1 MTDVSQMTLKILYT
15 LDNGS
20 SGTYLAR
27 SKRPQQVRVA
37 CIPSPNS
44 PIEGDAAGMRIGAV
58 DLSMVLEEIY
68 LNSPELLNS
77 SMAKMGFDYNLYY
90 KDICEVDEP
99 LVSLGLLSQI
109 RQSLEKGQAENEN
122 DDDNEEEDHFVVT
135 GRVCSNLSA
144 LLKRSY
150 SSCSKNSGTNGGSPT
165 SETLELKLRFIKVV
179 TARNVKRPVPP
190 SPKNTAGKMIRPAKP
205 ARRPTN
211 PTTAPKAERTQSLPI
226 WNLKPSANG
235 SGFPTNSIAHKIY
248 LADKK
253 TEQEQQNQ
261 VPQNALSYQ
270 INALQQDN
278 TIQKIKVDDSVSR
291 RFDFMLNKKKKQQQQ
306 QQQQQPKAPTPP
318 AKRTSTGAA
327 KARRFNT
334 MATVPIPTDDCRG
347 STHSKRDSRPRQRAG
362 SAHGSLKPLSDVFQE
377 MLAEEH
383 TKPDASFPV
392 VEDDKENFP
401 PQGLPAGDCQEF
413 DSLDLLHLSD
423 IGLKGD
429 MEWFGGFD
437 PFNSPS
443 LLPNASGV
451 EPIKPQTAVTP
462 RDQNTCNTIPIENG
476 VEEEEEVGVENV
488 DALDDTR
495 GKVPVT
501 SDIDRTSP
509 IDTLSMPLME
519 LNQQPH
525 SRLVS
530 CQEQLKRLPLM
541 GAKHTGKQIGIKED
555 EIEDDE
561 TSIMASY
568 STPSLEDHSRK
579 HEKSHVITENS
590 SPMPK
595 RGYVDE
601 EECEMDVEMKQC
613 SKKQRTI
620 PSSPTN
626 MFNYQEDMSSTS
638 DTNDL
643 FSSFVHGSHT
653 SHHQGEIDSTPA
665 TQYQNQSSDQ
675 LK

>member
-1 MTDVSQMTLKILYT
+1 MTDVSHMTLKILYT

-37 CIPSPNS
+37 SIPSPNS
-44 PIEGDAAGMRIGAV
+44 PNENDVTGMRIGAV

-77 SMAKMGFDYNLYY
+77 SMAKVGFDYNLYY

-109 RQSLEKGQAENEN
+109 RQRLDKGHAEAENDEEN
-122 DDDNEEEDHFVVT
+122 EDEDPFVVT
-135 GRVCSNLSA
+135 GRVCSNFSA

-150 SSCSKNSGTNGGSPT
+150 SSCSKKAGSTGNDSAT
-165 SETLELKLRFIKVV
+165 SETLEVKLRFIKVV
-179 TARNVKRPVPP
+179 TTRNIKRAVPP
-190 SPKNTAGKMIRPAKP
+190 SPKNMPNKMIRPVKP
-205 ARRPTN
+205 TRRPTN
-211 PTTAPKAERTQSLPI
+211 PTPAPKAERTQSLPI
-226 WNLKPSANG
+226 WNLKPNGNG

-261 VPQNALSYQ
+261 MPHNQLSYQ

-291 RFDFMLNKKKKQQQQ
+291 RFDFMLNKKKKQQEQQ
-306 QQQQQPKAPTPP
+306 RAPP
-318 AKRTSTGAA
+318 AASKRNSTAA

-334 MATVPIPTDDCRG
+334 MATVPIPSDDNRVNVQ
-347 STHSKRDSRPRQRAG
+347 SKRDPKPRQRTG
-362 SAHGSLKPLSDVFQE
+362 SVQESLEPLGDVFQE
-377 MLAEEH
+377 MLTEVRPK
-383 TKPDASFPV
+383 TDDNFPA

-401 PQGLPAGDCQEF
+401 PHGVPTEDSHDF
-413 DSLDLLHLSD
+413 DSLDLLHLSE

-429 MEWFGGFD
+429 MEWFGEFD
-437 PFNSPS
+437 PFNSP
-443 LLPNASGV
+443 LLPSGSG
-451 EPIKPQTAVTP
+451 EESSKQQSSVTP
-462 RDQNTCNTIPIENG
+462 RDQNTCNTITIENG
-476 VEEEEEVGVENV
+476 VEEEVEVDNGDE
-488 DALDDTR
+488 LDSSRD
-495 GKVPVT
+495 KAPVT

-541 GAKHTGKQIGIKED
+541 GAKNGAKQTSTKEEE

-568 STPSLEDHSRK
+568 STPSQDDGSRK
-579 HEKSHVITENS
+579 HNKSRLITENS

-595 RGYVDE
+595 RGYMDDE
-601 EECEMDVEMKQC
+601 DCGTDIEMKR
-613 SKKQRTI
+613 SIKKQRTI

-626 MFNYQEDMSSTS
+626 MFSYQEDLSSTS

-643 FSSFVHGSHT
+643 FSSFVNGSRH
-653 SHHQGEIDSTPA
+653 SRHQDIDSTPA
-665 TQYQNQSSDQ
+665 TQYHNHSSDQ
-675 LK
+675 IK